1 MAKIVLI
8 GAGSHV
14 FSKHLITDI
23 LTYPEL
29 RDSTIVLMDISAEA
43 LVLINDFARNIVE
56 QNGFKTKIESTT
68 NRQVALDGAD
78 YVLTTIK
85 VGDWQPSGV
94 KSVSEYYG
102 VELGRGDTLGAGG
115 VFYGRAMCRQ
125 CWRFAV
131 TRKSFVLTLG

>member
-43 LVLINDFARNIVE
+43 AGTDYRFRAE
-56 QNGFKTKIESTT
+56 YCGTK
-68 NRQVALDGAD
+68 
-78 YVLTTIK
+78 
-85 VGDWQPSGV
+85 
-94 KSVSEYYG
+94 
-102 VELGRGDTLGAGG
+102 
-115 VFYGRAMCRQ
+115 
-125 CWRFAV
+125 RF
-131 TRKSFVLTLG
+131 

>member
-1 MAKIVLI
+1 
-8 GAGSHV
+8 
-14 FSKHLITDI
+14 
-23 LTYPEL
+23 
-29 RDSTIVLMDISAEA
+29 MDISAEA

-102 VELGRGDTLGAGG
+102 VELGRATRWAPE
-115 VFYGRAMCRQ
+115 VCFTGRAMCRQ

-131 TRKSFVLTLG
+131 TWKSFVLTLG